1 MLSKTEIR
9 KGFTLVE
16 LAIVMTI
23 IGLLIGGILKGQELL
38 ENARVT
44 STIAQFKSYEAAV
57 TAFRDV
63 YDVLPGDGMPDA
75 VNRLPG
81 CNENCNTPVTG
92 REKNGL
98 INAFSFE
105 ESLTGRM
112 NLPHP
117 PDSLDDEATLFWIHL
132 LKANLIAG
140 MSDEALTDSSK
151 TGAGYIFPSAKL
163 AYGFIAGSSA
173 NWGLTTDAFME
184 YNYIVL
190 VGPIDNNAFNIE
202 ATTGNKAV
210 TPARAAQIDRKIDD
224 GKPLTGSVV
233 SPALRLTTCHSAFNS
248 SYDAPNYSEV
258 EYLESNP
265 SKDCVVS
272 YRIK

>member
-1 MLSKTEIR
+1 MSSNTDIS

-44 STIAQFKSYEAAV
+44 STIAQFKSYETAV
-57 TAFRDV
+57 TAFSDI
-63 YDVLPGDGMPDA
+63 YDVFPGDGMPDA
-75 VNRLPG
+75 QQRLPG
-81 CNENCNTPVTG
+81 CNENCNTPITAY
-92 REKNGL
+92 EKNGAL
-98 INAFSFE
+98 NGYSFE
-105 ESLTGRM
+105 E
-112 NLPHP
+112 NLSGDAVPAY
-117 PDSLDDEATLFWIHL
+117 DTQSYETTLFWLHL

-140 MSDEALTDSSK
+140 MSDAILTDLSK
-151 TGAGYIFPSAKL
+151 TGPGYTLPPAKL
-163 AYGFIAGSSA
+163 AYGFIAGNSYS
-173 NWGLTTDAFME
+173 WGLTTDAFME

-190 VGPIDNNAFNIE
+190 VGPPVNDAFNDE
-202 ATTGNKAV
+202 ASTGNKAV

-224 GKPLTGSVV
+224 GKPLTGSVT
-233 SPALRLTTCHSAFNS
+233 SPALRLTSCHSSFNL

-258 EYLESNP
+258 EYQETNP